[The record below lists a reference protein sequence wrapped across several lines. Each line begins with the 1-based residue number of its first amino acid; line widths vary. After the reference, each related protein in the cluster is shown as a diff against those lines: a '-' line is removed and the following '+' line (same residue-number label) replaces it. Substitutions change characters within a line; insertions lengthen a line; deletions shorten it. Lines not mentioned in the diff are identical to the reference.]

1 MHLVAAVLAAS
12 LARSVGLVIF
22 FVALGGFVLYAV
34 INIRSG
40 RDEVGSELELAP
52 NRKPYLSDEELEGRK
67 LDRTLL
73 WGAIT
78 LAITAVGLPLYWLN
92 EPGRMDGATVEFER
106 IFASRGEGL
115 FATTEEGGFNC
126 AGCHGDAGVGGL
138 AAQTI
143 SDEDGEFVA
152 SVQWRA
158 PALNTVLLRYSRD
171 EVTYILTYGRP
182 FSPMPAWG
190 LDGGGPMND
199 QQLKN
204 LVDYMASITI
214 SPEEAREA
222 IEEELREQL
231 ELGAEEDIDYDD
243 AAVGEA
249 LFNMGRDN
257 GFAGGAYSC
266 GRCHTRGWSIVDTP
280 DADPPSPNPPDADL
294 SDYVDHPDGSGALG
308 PRLVGVI
315 PRQFLTVAEMVAFII
330 RGSEDGLRYGQ
341 NGQGSGKM
349 PSFGDNPNT
358 EDVEGD
364 GMMSTDMICA
374 IVRYEAS
381 LGEGEEPG
389 GPCVEAAAATTTTEA
404 DSEEETP

>member
-1 MHLVAAVLAAS
+1 MHVLAAVLAAS

-22 FVALGGFVLYAV
+22 FVALGGFIVYAV

-40 RDEVGSELELAP
+40 RDEVGSEIELAP
-52 NRKPYLSDEELEGRK
+52 NRKPYYSDEELEGPK

-78 LAITAVGLPLYWLN
+78 LGITAVALPIYWLN
-92 EPGRMDGATVEFER
+92 EPGRMDGAIVEFER
-106 IFASRGEGL
+106 VFATRGEAL

-126 AGCHGDAGVGGL
+126 AGCHGAEGVGGQ
-138 AAQTI
+138 AAHTI
-143 SDEDGEFVA
+143 TDADGEFVA

-158 PALNTVLLRYSRD
+158 PALNTVMLRYSRE

-214 SPEEAREA
+214 SPEDAREA
-222 IEEELREQL
+222 IEDELREQL
-231 ELGAEEDIDYDD
+231 DLGEDAEIDYEDE
-243 AAVGEA
+243 AVGEA
-249 LFNMGRDN
+249 LFNMGREN

-266 GRCHTRGWSIVDTP
+266 GRCHTRGWSIVDQP

-294 SDYVDHPDGSGALG
+294 SEYTGYPDGSGAMG
-308 PRLVGVI
+308 PRLVRVI
-315 PRQFLTVAEMVAFII
+315 PRQFLTVAEMVEFISA
-330 RGSEDGLRYGQ
+330 GSVDGARYGQ
-341 NGQGSGKM
+341 NGQGSGRM
-349 PSFGDNPNT
+349 PGFGDNPNT
-358 EDVEGD
+358 EEIEAD
-364 GMMSTDMICA
+364 GMVSQDMICA

-381 LGEGEEPG
+381 LGEGEDPG
-389 GPCVEAAAATTTTEA
+389 GPCVVEEEAAT
-404 DSEEETP
+404 